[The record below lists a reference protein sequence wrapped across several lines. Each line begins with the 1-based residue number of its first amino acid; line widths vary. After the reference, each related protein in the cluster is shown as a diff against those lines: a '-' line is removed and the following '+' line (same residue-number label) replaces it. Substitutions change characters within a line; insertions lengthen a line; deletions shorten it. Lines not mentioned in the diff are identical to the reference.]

1 MLQTIQGMTR
11 DEALD
16 YAAKQN
22 AVARGSADCRK
33 GIDAF
38 LQKQP
43 LKW

>member
-1 MLQTIQGMTR
+1 MSR

-22 AVARGSADCRK
+22 AVARGSSDCIK

-38 LQKQP
+38 LQKQT